1 MSTSIR
7 YLRLHLHVPDQSRR
21 AIGYLSQY
29 GDLMRVS
36 FDEDYIQDAQ
46 RPTLSLAYM
55 GGTEAD
61 TRAIL
66 AAQRDERVA
75 RSDAHWPVYFQ
86 NLLPE
91 GHNRERLALERRC
104 TVDNEFEL
112 LAAAGHDLMGAVEVM
127 PVAPQLEIPQGVR
140 HWHTALG
147 LDVLE
152 PGFVEE
158 PVEDAASLP
167 GIVTKFSAVQDGRR
181 YIVQRRGGY
190 GGRAGDTI
198 LKLPTTAH
206 PDLVANE
213 FTGYQLCHALGL
225 DCAKASIISREQ
237 ADLPRDLPFN
247 EILAVQRFDRA
258 EGGQRI
264 HMEEF
269 AQVLGYA
276 PRHKYGKG
284 IAHDYLRMLM
294 LLDRYSSRPAIDV
307 LEFARRFTAFIL
319 MGNTDAHLKNW
330 ALIYPDARHP
340 QLAPLYDPV
349 CVSAFFENVPI
360 SAYAINRAINRA
372 VDKTLR
378 TFTWADFSALLKQA
392 GLLRHSSILRKCKEL
407 MRVAQSDWPAL
418 LKDAP
423 LAVRRSVQER
433 LNGGVALSQSQ

>member
-7 YLRLHLHVPDQSRR
+7 YMRLYLHLPQGGRR
-21 AIGYLSQY
+21 AIGYLSKY

-36 FDEDYIQDAQ
+36 FDEAYINDAQ
-46 RPTLSLAYM
+46 RPTLSLAYV
-55 GGTEAD
+55 GGSDAD

-66 AAQRDERVA
+66 SAQRDERVA

-104 TVDNEFEL
+104 GVDDEFEL
-112 LAAAGHDLMGAVEVM
+112 LAAAGHDLMGAVEVE
-127 PVAPQLEIPQGVR
+127 PVSPNLEIPQAVR

-167 GIVTKFSAVQDGRR
+167 GVVTKFSAIKDGRR
-181 YIVQRRGGY
+181 YVVKRRGGY
-190 GGRAGDTI
+190 AGMAGDTI

-213 FTGYQLCHALGL
+213 FTGYQLCGALGL
-225 DCAKASIISREQ
+225 DCAKVSIISRAQ
-237 ADLPRDLPFN
+237 ADLPADIPF
-247 EILAVQRFDRA
+247 EDILAVQRFDRA
-258 EGGQRI
+258 VGGQRI

-284 IAHDYLRMLM
+284 IAHDYLRMLQ
-294 LLDRYSSRPAIDV
+294 LLNLYSSRSAIDV
-307 LEFARRFTAFIL
+307 QEFCNRFVAFIL

-330 ALIYPDARHP
+330 ALMYPEGRQP

-349 CVSAFFENVPI
+349 CVSAFFEDVPA
-360 SAYAINRAINRA
+360 SDYAVNRAI
-372 VDKTLR
+372 DKTLR
-378 TFTWADFSALLKQA
+378 AFTWDDFSALLKQA
-392 GLLRHSSILRKCKEL
+392 GLLRPGNVLRKCKAL
-407 MRVAQSDWPAL
+407 VGQAQADWPAL

-423 LAVRRSVQER
+423 PSVQRSVKER
-433 LNGGVALSQSQ
+433 LAGGVSLAFLK

>member
-7 YLRLHLHVPDQSRR
+7 YLRLYLHQPQGQRQ

-36 FDEDYIQDAQ
+36 FDDAYINDAQ
-46 RPTLSLAYM
+46 RPTLSLAYV
-55 GGTEAD
+55 GGSEAD

-66 AAQRDERVA
+66 GAQRDERVA

-91 GHNRERLALERRC
+91 GHNRARLALERRC
-104 TVDNEFEL
+104 AEDDEFEL
-112 LAAAGHDLMGAVEVM
+112 LAAAGHDLMGAVEVE
-127 PVAPQLEIPQGVR
+127 PVSPSLEIPHAVR

-167 GIVTKFSAVQDGRR
+167 GVVTKFSAVQDGRR
-181 YIVQRRGGY
+181 YVVKRRGGY
-190 GGRAGDTI
+190 GGIAGDTI

-213 FTGYQLCHALGL
+213 FAGYQLCQALGL
-225 DCAKASIISREQ
+225 DCAQASIISRVQ
-237 ADLPRDLPFN
+237 ADLPQAVQFD

-258 EGGQRI
+258 AGGQRI

-284 IAHDYLRMLM
+284 IAHDYLRMLQ
-294 LLDRYSSRPAIDV
+294 LLDRYSSRSAMDV
-307 LEFARRFTAFIL
+307 QEFCNRFVAFIL

-330 ALIYPDARHP
+330 ALLYPNARQP

-349 CVSAFFENVPI
+349 CVSALFEAVPPTD
-360 SAYAINRAINRA
+360 YAINRAI
-372 VDKTLR
+372 DKTLR
-378 TFTWADFSALLKQA
+378 AFTWDDFAALLKQA
-392 GLLRHSSILRKCKEL
+392 GLLRPSNVLRKCKIL
-407 MRVAQSDWPAL
+407 VAQAKADWPAL

-423 LAVRRSVQER
+423 PAVQRSVNER
-433 LNGGVALSQSQ
+433 LAGGVSLASLQ

>member
-7 YLRLHLHVPDQSRR
+7 YLRLYLHLPDEQRR
-21 AIGYLSQY
+21 AIGYLSKY

-36 FDEDYIQDAQ
+36 FDESYINDPQ
-46 RPTLSLAYM
+46 RPTLSLAYV
-55 GGTEAD
+55 GASDAD

-66 AAQRDERVA
+66 SAQRDERVA

-104 TVDNEFEL
+104 TVDDEFEL
-112 LAAAGHDLMGAVEVM
+112 LAAAGHDLMGAVEVE
-127 PVAPQLEIPQGVR
+127 PVSPQLEIPHAVR

-158 PVEDAASLP
+158 PVQDAASLP
-167 GIVTKFSAVQDGRR
+167 GVVTKFSAVQDGRR
-181 YIVQRRGGY
+181 YVVQRRGGY
-190 GGRAGDTI
+190 GGMAGDTI

-213 FTGYQLCHALGL
+213 FTGYQLCNALGL
-225 DCAKASIISREQ
+225 NCAQASIISRSQ
-237 ADLPRDLPFN
+237 ADLPSDIPFN
-247 EILAVQRFDRA
+247 EILAVQRFDR
-258 EGGQRI
+258 GPKGQRI

-284 IAHDYLRMLM
+284 IAHDYWRMLM
-294 LLDRYSSRPAIDV
+294 LLDRYSSRPALDV

-330 ALIYPDARHP
+330 ALIYPDARRP

-349 CVSAFFENVPI
+349 CVSAFFEDVPT
-360 SAYAINRAINRA
+360 SAYAINRAI
-372 VDKTLR
+372 DKTLR
-378 TFTWADFSALLKQA
+378 AFTWEDFSALLKQA
-392 GLLRHSSILRKCKEL
+392 GLLRQSQILRKCKEL
-407 MRVAQSDWPAL
+407 VSLAQADWPAL

-423 LAVRRSVQER
+423 PAVRRSVQER
-433 LNGGVALSQSQ
+433 LKGGVSLSQFK

>member
-1 MSTSIR
+1 MTTSIR
-7 YLRLHLHVPDQSRR
+7 YLRLHLHLPDQQRR

-36 FDEDYIQDAQ
+36 FDEEYVNDPQ
-46 RPTLSLAYM
+46 RPTLSLAYT
-55 GGTEAD
+55 GASEAD

-66 AAQRDERVA
+66 GAQRDERVA

-91 GHNRERLALERRC
+91 GHNRERLARERRC
-104 TVDNEFEL
+104 EMDDEFEL
-112 LAAAGHDLMGAVEVM
+112 LAAAGHDLMGAVEVE
-127 PVAPQLEIPQGVR
+127 PVSPSQEIPHAVR

-152 PGFVEE
+152 PGFVEQ

-167 GIVTKFSAVQDGRR
+167 GVVTKFSAVQDGRR
-181 YIVQRRGGY
+181 YVVQRRGGY
-190 GGRAGDTI
+190 GGMAGDTI

-206 PDLVANE
+206 PDLVTNE

-225 DCAKASIISREQ
+225 QCAQASIISREQ
-237 ADLPRDLPFN
+237 ADLPSEIPFKD
-247 EILAVQRFDRA
+247 ILAVQRFDRA
-258 EGGQRI
+258 TGGQRI

-269 AQVLGYA
+269 AQVLGYS

-294 LLDRYSSRPAIDV
+294 LLDRYSSRPALDV
-307 LEFARRFTAFIL
+307 LEFARRFTAFVL

-330 ALIYPDARHP
+330 ALIYPNARSP

-349 CVSAFFENVPI
+349 CVSAFFEDVPT
-360 SAYAINRAINRA
+360 SAYAINRAI
-372 VDKTLR
+372 DKTLR
-378 TFTWADFSALLKQA
+378 AFTWDDFSGLLKQA
-392 GLLRHSSILRKCKEL
+392 GLLRHSQILRKCRDLVKT
-407 MRVAQSDWPAL
+407 AQSDWPAL
-418 LKDAP
+418 LKEAP
-423 LAVRRSVQER
+423 PAVRRSVQER
-433 LNGGVALSQSQ
+433 LKGGVALSKLK

>member
-7 YLRLHLHVPDQSRR
+7 YLRLYLHLPQGGRR
-21 AIGYLSQY
+21 AMGYLSQY
-29 GDLMRVS
+29 GDLMRIS
-36 FDEDYIQDAQ
+36 FDEDYVNDPQ
-46 RPTLSLAYM
+46 RPTLSLAYV
-55 GGTEAD
+55 GGTDAD

-66 AAQRDERVA
+66 SAQRDERVA

-91 GHNRERLALERRC
+91 GHNRSRLALERRC
-104 TVDNEFEL
+104 GVDDEFEL
-112 LAAAGHDLMGAVEVM
+112 LAAAGHDLMGAVEIE
-127 PVAPQLEIPQGVR
+127 PVSPSLEIPQAVR

-167 GIVTKFSAVQDGRR
+167 GVVTKFSAVQDGRR
-181 YIVQRRGGY
+181 YVVKRRGGY
-190 GGRAGDTI
+190 GGMAGDTI

-213 FTGYQLCHALGL
+213 FTGYQLCGALGL
-225 DCAKASIISREQ
+225 DCAKVSIISRAQ
-237 ADLPRDLPFN
+237 ADLPTDMPF
-247 EILAVQRFDRA
+247 EDILAVQRFDRGA
-258 EGGQRI
+258 GGQRI

-284 IAHDYLRMLM
+284 IAHDYLRMLQ
-294 LLDRYSSRPAIDV
+294 LLDRYSSRSAIDV
-307 LEFARRFTAFIL
+307 QEFCGRFVAFIL

-330 ALIYPDARHP
+330 ALLYPGGRQP

-349 CVSAFFENVPI
+349 CVSAFFEDVPA
-360 SAYAINRAINRA
+360 SEYAVNRAI
-372 VDKTLR
+372 DKTLR
-378 TFTWADFSALLKQA
+378 AFTWDDLQAMLKQA
-392 GLLRHSSILRKCKEL
+392 GLLRPGNVLRKCKEL
-407 MRVAQSDWPAL
+407 VLQAQADWPAL

-423 LAVRRSVQER
+423 PAVRRSVKER
-433 LNGGVALSQSQ
+433 LAGGVSLSQLK

>member
-1 MSTSIR
+1 MTTSIR
-7 YLRLHLHVPDQSRR
+7 YLRLHLHLPNQQRR

-36 FDEDYIQDAQ
+36 FDENYVNDPQ
-46 RPTLSLAYM
+46 RPTLSLAYV
-55 GGTEAD
+55 GASDAD

-66 AAQRDERVA
+66 GAQRDERVA

-91 GHNRERLALERRC
+91 GHNRERLARERRC
-104 TVDNEFEL
+104 TVDDEFEL
-112 LAAAGHDLMGAVEVM
+112 LAAAGHDLMGAVEVE
-127 PVAPQLEIPQGVR
+127 PVSPNQEIPHAVR

-167 GIVTKFSAVQDGRR
+167 GVVTKFSAVQDGRR
-181 YIVQRRGGY
+181 YVVQRRGGY

-213 FTGYQLCHALGL
+213 FTGYQLCSALGL
-225 DCAKASIISREQ
+225 QCAQASIISRAQ
-237 ADLPRDLPFN
+237 ADLPNDLPFN
-247 EILAVQRFDRA
+247 DILAVQRFDRTA
-258 EGGQRI
+258 RGQRI

-284 IAHDYLRMLM
+284 INHDYLRMLM
-294 LLDRYSSRPAIDV
+294 LLDRYSNRPAIDV
-307 LEFARRFTAFIL
+307 LEFSHRFVAFIL

-330 ALIYPDARHP
+330 ALMYPDAKQP
-340 QLAPLYDPV
+340 QLSPLYDPV
-349 CVSAFFENVPI
+349 CVSAFFEDVPD
-360 SAYAINRAINRA
+360 SAYAINRAI
-372 VDKTLR
+372 DKTLR
-378 TFTWADFSALLKQA
+378 AFTWDDLSALLKQA
-392 GLLRHSSILRKCKEL
+392 GLLRHSAILRKCKDSV
-407 MRVAQSDWPAL
+407 RVAQSDWPML

-423 LAVRRSVQER
+423 PAVRRSVLER
-433 LNGGVALSQSQ
+433 LRGGVSLSLLK